1 MGIIKIG
8 SRIIG
13 EGNPAYIIAEMS
25 ANHNQDFDRAM
36 EIVSAAKDSG
46 ADAIKLQTYTPDTIT
61 LNCKNDYFM
70 IKGTIWNN
78 QNLYE
83 LYETTHTKWGWH
95 AELQKTAHDLG
106 LDFFSTPF
114 DFSSV
119 DFLVQM
125 NIPAYKVASP
135 ELVDIPLLKK
145 IASAGKPVIVSTGMG
160 TLGEIDT
167 AVRTIRET
175 GNNQVALLK
184 CTSAYP
190 ALPEEMNLK
199 TIEHLSATFE
209 VPAGLSD
216 HTLGIEVPVAAVAS
230 GASIIEKHLTL
241 SRDDGGPDS
250 AFSLEPAEFKAMV
263 RAVRIAEK
271 AMGQVRYGA
280 TEQESIGKKYRRSLF
295 VSTTM
300 GKGQVF
306 SQDNIKSVRPGH
318 GLPPVFI
325 NDIIGRKARTH
336 IEKGTPLSWDLIQ

>member
-1 MGIIKIG
+1 
-8 SRIIG
+8 
-13 EGNPAYIIAEMS
+13 MS
-25 ANHNQDFDRAM
+25 ANHNQDFNRAV
-36 EIVSAAKDSG
+36 EIISAAKDSG

-61 LNCKNDYFM
+61 LNCRNDFFL

-83 LYETTHTKWGWH
+83 LYETTHTRWDWH
-95 AELQKTAHDLG
+95 AELQKIAHDKD

-119 DFLVQM
+119 DFLKQM
-125 NIPAYKVASP
+125 DIPGYKVASP

-160 TLGEIDT
+160 TLSEIDT
-167 AVRTIRET
+167 AVRTIRNT
-175 GNNQVALLK
+175 GNNQIALLK

-199 TIEHLSATFE
+199 TIEHLSSTFD

-216 HTLGIEVPVAAVAS
+216 HTLGIEVPIAAVAS

-271 AMGQVRYGA
+271 AMGQVKYGA
-280 TEQESIGKKYRRSLF
+280 TEQESIGKQYRRSLF
-295 VSTTM
+295 VSAAM
-300 GKGQVF
+300 KKGQIF
-306 SQDNIKSVRPGH
+306 SEDNIKSVRPGH
-318 GLPPVFI
+318 GLPTVFAT
-325 NDIIGRKARTH
+325 DIIGRKARTD
-336 IEKGTPLSWDLIQ
+336 IEKGTPLSWELVN